1 MKRYKITKKI
11 ILCFIFSVLL
21 FIKPSYAHAEQI
33 MVDSIVASVQ
43 GAGVITNVQ
52 LVQYAA
58 VSAVL
63 KSGYSEAVQDL
74 KDHQFMKLSLDR
86 LIDRTL
92 MLKDAQLL
100 SINPPDQQEI
110 TNMIARFRAKFK
122 SDNDY
127 NNYTKQYAITEVYL
141 KKYMGD
147 TLVVKQ
153 YLNDEVKMLINVTNK
168 DIEQYYDS
176 NRDKYKGMNKQAA
189 EKDIKELLEQKEYNK
204 QLKLWIKTLML
215 HRQIIIMY

>member
-1 MKRYKITKKI
+1 MVTKKI
-11 ILCFIFSVLL
+11 ILCFIFAVALS
-21 FIKPSYAHAEQI
+21 IKQPYAHAEQI

-63 KSGYSEAVQDL
+63 KSGYDEAVKDL
-74 KDHQFMKLSLDR
+74 NDHQFMKMSLDK

-100 SINPPDQQEI
+100 SITPPDQKDI
-110 TNMIARFRAKFK
+110 TDMIAMFRVKFK

-127 NNYTKQYAITEVYL
+127 NNYTKQYAITDGYL
-141 KKYMGD
+141 KKYMAD
-147 TLVVKQ
+147 TLIVRQ

-168 DIEQYYDS
+168 DIEQYYES
-176 NRDKYKGMNKQAA
+176 NRDKYNGISKQAA
-189 EKDIKELLEQKEYNK
+189 EKEIKALLEQKEYDK
-204 QLKLWIKTLML
+204 QLKSWIKTLML